1 MDATHERVGAIA
13 ATTAGELTGASELPQ
28 HLALQPQP
36 TQASS
41 SAHIVDENR
50 QIIAFVAS
58 AAEQ

>member
-1 MDATHERVGAIA
+1 MGATPERVGAIA
-13 ATTAGELTGASELPQ
+13 AIPPGELTGTREVSL

-41 SAHIVDENR
+41 SAHIVNENR